1 MDCTT
6 ADGSLSAGDNVLL
19 QTRFEG
25 QNLQHLK
32 KGTSSAESL
41 TVSFWVYA
49 TKTGTNIVELYDVDN
64 TRQISQ
70 AYTISSSNTWEKKE
84 LIISRFFR

>member
-6 ADGSLSAGDNVLL
+6 ADGSLSAADNVLL

-32 KGTSSAESL
+32 KGTSNAESL

-70 AYTISSSNTWEKKE
+70 AYTISSSNTWEKK
-84 LIISRFFR
+84 